1 MRIETNNLFDIFGE
15 KKMQGGDRSPQ
26 TNRDLVLAPGE
37 YAYLQGE
44 TSGRVGVGVGPC
56 TINQTGQDRP
66 VGFEASTG
74 RFQTCSL
81 TDSVRMCPIAAEGEY
96 IVLKNPS
103 DNENESHPKF
113 DESDRQNSPTL
124 KMGSKINIPG
134 PKTFALWPSQI
145 STVIPGHRLRSNQY
159 LLIRIYNEEE
169 AQTNWDKAV
178 FKPANAGATTAQQ
191 VANEGEDEGEER
203 SSIVAGT
210 TADDLNLTIGKLFVI
225 KGTDSSFYIPPT
237 GVEVVPE
244 GNNFVRDAVTLERL
258 EHTILVDENGDKRFH
273 RGPAVVFPE
282 PTETFVEQGKGR
294 KSKAIEL
301 HKTQGI
307 HVKVIEDY
315 QDEGKGEKEGQS
327 YKEGEELFITGG
339 INALYF
345 PQKEHSIIQFGRDPK
360 HYALQI
366 PKGEGRYV
374 LNRETGNVALV
385 LGPKMLLPD
394 PREELVVRRVLSQGQ
409 CRLMYPNN
417 EEVAGY
423 NGELEDLMETSN
435 SGRSGLVSERDFA
448 RQTESYA
455 GHTSSQGL
463 ESISE
468 ELEVHSRKLGKSS
481 GGSASRGR
489 SQARKKGPKSVI
501 IGSKF
506 DNVPSIDLWTGYAVK
521 VVSKTGERRVEV
533 GPKTILLNY
542 DENLEVLELSMGKPK
557 NTDNLMPTV
566 YLRVSNN
573 KVSDILT
580 VETSDNIE
588 VKIKLAYRVN
598 FDDELK
604 DHWFDVENYVKLLCD
619 HTRSILKTVAK
630 TKTIQEFYTEG
641 MSIVRDTILHKVKN
655 PKDPK
660 SKRESKEEL
669 HQADFFTGLYF
680 SENGMRVTDVEVL
693 DLQLSDERIA
703 KILNDARKDV
713 VVQNIALETAN
724 RDLELV
730 EENERINKAKLTAR
744 QDTARFQSEINQEN
758 TSFALNNALAVIKSE
773 LDQETARN
781 DVQIAIQSNV
791 QVSHEAELARTKDK
805 ENRIQACRAAIEEL
819 RQTGVKA
826 DSEAVI
832 AQFKA
837 AEGGL
842 IEALTALSRDDVAIK
857 LAQATSVQT
866 LVGGD
871 SITEVMSK
879 ILGGSER
886 LAPFMNA
893 LNRGAEQT
901 QTD

>member
-1 MRIETNNLFDIFGE
+1 
-15 KKMQGGDRSPQ
+15 MQGGGERMSGAD
-26 TNRDLVLAPGE
+26 RDLVLAPGE

-66 VGFEASTG
+66 VGFDQDQG
-74 RFQTCSL
+74 RFRTCGL
-81 TDSVRMCPIAAEGEY
+81 TESVRMCPIAAEGEY

-103 DNENESHPKF
+103 NNENESHPKF
-113 DESDRQNSPTL
+113 NESDRQNSPTL

-134 PKTFALWPSQI
+134 PITFALWPGQI

-169 AQTNWDKAV
+169 AQANWDQAV
-178 FKPANAGATTAQQ
+178 FKPANAGETTAQQ
-191 VANEGEDEGEER
+191 TENDADEETTTIDA
-203 SSIVAGT
+203 ST

-244 GNNFVRDAVTLERL
+244 GGNYVRDAVTLERL
-258 EHTILVDENGDKRFH
+258 EHTILVDENGDKRFC

-282 PTETFVEQGKGR
+282 PTETFVEQGKNR
-294 KSKAIEL
+294 KAKAIEL

-315 QDEGKGEKEGQS
+315 TDGEDE
-327 YKEGEELFITGG
+327 YTEGEEVFITGG

-345 PQKEHSIIQFGRDPK
+345 PRKEHSIIQFGPDPK

-366 PKGEGRYV
+366 PKGEGRYL
-374 LNRETGNVALV
+374 LNRESGNVETV
-385 LGPKMLLPD
+385 VGPRMLLPD

-409 CRLMYPNN
+409 CRLMYPEN
-417 EEVAGY
+417 EEVSEY
-423 NGELEDLMETSN
+423 NAELANMMETSN

-448 RQTESYA
+448 HKTEGYS

-463 ESISE
+463 GAISDD
-468 ELEVHSRKLGKSS
+468 LENAGRRTRKGEGS
-481 GGSASRGR
+481 GSRGGAAGR
-489 SQARKKGPKSVI
+489 RQARKGPKSVVV
-501 IGSKF
+501 GSKF

-521 VVSKTGERRVEV
+521 VVSKTGERRVEL
-533 GPKTILLNY
+533 GPKTILLDY

-588 VKIKLAYRVN
+588 VTIKLAYRVN
-598 FDDELK
+598 FDVELK

-619 HTRSILKTVAK
+619 HTRSILKSVAK
-630 TKTIQEFYTEG
+630 QNTIQEFYTNG

-655 PKDPK
+655 PEDPK
-660 SKRESKEEL
+660 LKRLAK
-669 HQADFFTGLYF
+669 QAEDGTDDETDLTGLYF

-693 DLQLSDERIA
+693 DLQLNDERIA
-703 KILNDARKDV
+703 QILDEARKNV
-713 VVQNIALETAN
+713 VVQNISLEN
-724 RDLELV
+724 SKRDLELT

-744 QDTARFQSEINQEN
+744 QDTVRFQAEIEQETTGLELGN
-758 TSFALNNALAVIKSE
+758 SLALLKSE
-773 LDQETARN
+773 LDQVSARKEIVEATQAN
-781 DVQIAIQSNV
+781 E
-791 QVSHEAELARTKDK
+791 QVDHEAELARAKDK
-805 ENRIQACRAAIEEL
+805 EDATLAVRESSEELKQRSSKFAEEL
-819 RQTGVKA
+819 RQSGVTI
-826 DSEAVI
+826 DSEALI
-832 AQFKA
+832 AQFA
-837 AEGGL
+837 SLQGGFT
-842 IEALTALSRDDVAIK
+842 EALAALSRDDVAVKI
-857 LAQATSVQT
+857 AEATSVQSMI
-866 LVGGD
+866 GGKSAVD
-871 SITEVMSK
+871 VIAQ
-879 ILGGSER
+879 ILGNSPR
-886 LAPFMNA
+886 LEPFLGA
-893 LNRGAEQT
+893 LTRGAERT
-901 QTD
+901 QRTNS